1 MTTHRQATASEEL
14 CAAISR
20 AASSALLR
28 IGEAYRE
35 RGLLHHALTPYLK
48 IVACYPDSESAQ
60 GAVDR
65 LVTIAEAFEERG
77 HPHMAMSVYARL
89 ERAAR
94 FQRWNGHRLTPEG
107 RIL

>member
-1 MTTHRQATASEEL
+1 MMTDREATVREEL
-14 CAAISR
+14 SATISK

-28 IGEAYRE
+28 IGEAYQE

-60 GAVDR
+60 DAVDR

-77 HPHMAMSVYARL
+77 QPHMAMSVYARL

-94 FQRWNGHRLTPEG
+94 RRRWNGHRLTPEG